1 MSGTRQHYVDIV
13 NTLGP
18 GFRERSAAHDR
29 EGRFVFDN
37 YQELKSRKLLS
48 AGVPSELGGG
58 GASHAELCQLLRE
71 LAHFCGSTALA
82 LSMHTHLVAAAVFRY
97 QHGQPGEAL
106 LRKVAAG
113 ELVLVSTGAGDWVD
127 SVGQAE
133 PVPGGYTVNATKRFC
148 SAAPVGNILV
158 TSAPLVDRDRNT
170 TEVLHFPVSLSVPGV
185 QISEDWDTLGMR
197 ATGSHSIELR
207 DVFVPEEAISARRPA
222 GQWHPLWSVV
232 VTVAAPLFM
241 APYVGI
247 AERAAE
253 LAEQAAAKR
262 PVDAILLQSLGEL
275 ANSLT
280 MARLA
285 WREMIAITADYA
297 NVPTLHEV
305 NRTLI
310 GKTLV
315 ANAARATVAK
325 AVEVVGG
332 NAFFRRLGLEQL
344 LRDVQAAPFHPL
356 PEKKQL
362 DFTGRVM
369 LGLPPVA

>member
-1 MSGTRQHYVDIV
+1 MSGTRQQYVDII

-18 GFRERSAAHDR
+18 GFREHSAAHDR
-29 EGRFVFDN
+29 EGSFVFDN

-58 GASHAELCQLLRE
+58 GASHGELCQVLRE

-82 LSMHTHLVAAAVFRY
+82 LSMHTHLVATAVFRY
-97 QHGQPGEAL
+97 KHGQPGEAL

-127 SVGQAE
+127 SVGQAAA
-133 PVPGGYTVNATKRFC
+133 VPGGYKVTATKRFC

-158 TSAPLVDRDRNT
+158 TSAPLVDRERNT

-197 ATGSHSIELR
+197 ATGSHSIELK
-207 DVFVPEEAISARRPA
+207 DVFVPEEAISARRPG
-222 GQWHPLWSVV
+222 GQWHSLWNVV

-247 AERAAE
+247 AERAAQV
-253 LAEQAAAKR
+253 AEQAVAKR

-275 ANSLT
+275 ENSLT

-285 WREMIAITADYA
+285 WRELVAITDDYA
-297 NVPTLHEV
+297 SMPTLNET
-305 NRTLI
+305 NRSLI
-310 GKTLV
+310 CKTLV

-325 AVEVVGG
+325 AVELVGG
-332 NAFFRRLGLEQL
+332 SAFFRRLGLEQL

-362 DFTGRVM
+362 DFTGRVT